1 MRFVRIALIAVAVVL
16 LVLASLWLGQRSLIY
31 LPDRS
36 APPAAASVIPGGQD
50 LILRTEDGLDL
61 GAWRFPG
68 RAGAPGNGYTVLVA
82 QGNGGSRAGRVP
94 LAAALAD
101 KGFTVLLFDYR
112 GYGGNPGSPTEE
124 GLALDVKAARAA
136 VTGPVIYFGESLG
149 AAVVTRLAA
158 HDPPQGLVLRSPFS
172 DLAATASA
180 NYPFLPVKL
189 LLRDRFP
196 VAATMP
202 DIKVPTVVIYGSA
215 DSLVPP
221 AQSRE
226 VAAAAGGPC
235 TVLEIPGADHN
246 APLLVDG
253 PQVIDAVVS
262 LVRRPPPR

>member
-1 MRFVRIALIAVAVVL
+1 MRVVRIVLAAVVIVL
-16 LVLASLWLGQRSLIY
+16 LVLALLWFGQRRLIY
-31 LPDRS
+31 LPDRA
-36 APPAAASVIPGGQD
+36 APPAAASVMPGGQD
-50 LILRTEDGLDL
+50 LTLRTEDGLDL

-68 RAGAPGNGYTVLVA
+68 RAGGPGNGFTVLVA

-94 LAAALAD
+94 LAAALVQQ
-101 KGFTVLLFDYR
+101 GFTVLLFDYR

-124 GLALDVKAARAA
+124 GLALDAKAARAA

-158 HDPPQGLVLRSPFS
+158 HDPPHGLLLRSPFS
-172 DLAATASA
+172 DLAATAAA

-196 VAATMP
+196 VVSTIAG
-202 DIKVPTVVIYGSA
+202 IKVPTVVIYGSA

-221 AQSRE
+221 GQSRE

-235 TVLEIPGADHN
+235 TLIEIPGADHN
-246 APLLVDG
+246 AAVLVDG
-253 PQVIDAVVS
+253 PQVIDAVVA
-262 LVRRPPPR
+262 LAR

>member
-1 MRFVRIALIAVAVVL
+1 MRVVRIVLVAVAVVL
-16 LVLASLWLGQRSLIY
+16 LVLALLWLGQRSLIY

-36 APPAAASVIPGGQD
+36 VAPPAASVIPGGQD
-50 LILRTEDGLDL
+50 VTLRTEDGLEL
-61 GAWRFPG
+61 GAWRFTPSTAGPG
-68 RAGAPGNGYTVLVA
+68 SGITVLVA

-94 LAAALAD
+94 LASALVD

-124 GLALDVKAARAA
+124 GLALDARAARAA

-196 VAATMP
+196 VATTIA

-221 AQSRE
+221 SQSRE

-235 TVLEIPGADHN
+235 TVIEIPGAEHN
-246 APLLVDG
+246 EAVLIDG

-262 LVRRPPPR
+262 LVR